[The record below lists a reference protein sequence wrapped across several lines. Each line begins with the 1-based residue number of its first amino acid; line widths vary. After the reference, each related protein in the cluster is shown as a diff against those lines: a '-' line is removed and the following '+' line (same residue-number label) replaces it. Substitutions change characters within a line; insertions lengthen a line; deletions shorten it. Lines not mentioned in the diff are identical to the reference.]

1 MTQHKIFE
9 LAENYIAAYRTN
21 EDAKRDKL
29 PMVERNRVA
38 TKVGRHGKAFARAM
52 RVYHLPVT
60 TASIIDEVGKLHE
73 KDIKALEDEI
83 RALRSTVDDLRKA
96 GRSASNCCFNLS
108 QQAGR
113 VLDES
118 AAKSMKLACE
128 EWDAASVAARS
139 VLPPG

>member
-1 MTQHKIFE
+1 MTQHKIFD
-9 LAENYIAAYRTN
+9 LAATYLEAYRNNYDIKKTSAPMKEKHSAAN
-21 EDAKRDKL
+21 KL
-29 PMVERNRVA
+29 
-38 TKVGRHGKAFARAM
+38 GRHCKAFSKALCM
-52 RVYHLPVT
+52 HHLPHT
-60 TASIIDEVGKLHE
+60 TAAVIDIIGKEHAR
-73 KDIKALEDEI
+73 DIKALEDEI
-83 RALRSTVDDLRKA
+83 RVLRSTVDDLRKA

-118 AAKSMKLACE
+118 VAKSMKLACE